1 MINLI
6 KCHYSYLVSKTT
18 VLMISIVLI
27 IHLFSCFL
35 IGYDCI
41 DFSWQSQANQY
52 YLESNLFFIKT
63 TGIFIVVF
71 LFSYSFIT
79 KQDNYCTLIITSNI
93 SRSKY
98 FITKILT
105 ISLFLLGFLW
115 IEVFIFI
122 AIGGLYYPHVILEP
136 DFLFLFIQLY
146 LLMIYYGL
154 FALVLIQCFD
164 NIYMSIIP
172 FAFYTIASIFQD
184 EKDNFFIFK
193 IILPTISTTE
203 SRGNYYQILF
213 LMIILFFINGIIYQK
228 RDF

>member
-1 MINLI
+1 MQQHGSHHKATLAGLI
-6 KCHYSYLVSKTT
+6 VALG
-18 VLMISIVLI
+18 I
-27 IHLFSCFL
+27 IYGD
-35 IGYDCI
+35 IG
-41 DFSWQSQANQY
+41 
-52 YLESNLFFIKT
+52 
-63 TGIFIVVF
+63 
-71 LFSYSFIT
+71 
-79 KQDNYCTLIITSNI
+79 TSPL
-93 SRSKY
+93 Y
-98 FITKILT
+98 
-105 ISLFLLGFLW
+105 
-115 IEVFIFI
+115 VFIFI
-122 AIGGLYYPHVILEP
+122 VIGGLYYPHVILEP

-193 IILPTISTTE
+193 IVLPTISTAE

>member
-18 VLMISIVLI
+18 VLMISIVLT
-27 IHLFSCFL
+27 IHLFSCFM
-35 IGYDCI
+35 IGNECT

-63 TGIFIVVF
+63 TSIFIVVF
-71 LFSYSFIT
+71 LYSYPFTT

-98 FITKILT
+98 FITKIVT

-122 AIGGLYYPHVILEP
+122 VIGGFYYPNVIIEP
-136 DFLFLFIQLY
+136 IFLSLFLQLY
-146 LLMIYYGL
+146 LLMLYYGL
-154 FALVLIQCFD
+154 FALILIQCFD

-172 FAFYTIASIFQD
+172 FALYTIASIFQD
-184 EKDNFFIFK
+184 EKDHFLILK
-193 IILPTISTTE
+193 MILPTINNNE
-203 SRGNYYQILF
+203 SEGHYYQILF
-213 LMIILFFINGIIYQK
+213 LLIILFFINGIIYQK